1 MVKLAFPRELRLL
14 TPSQF
19 TFVFQQPQRAGT
31 PQITILGR
39 LNSLGHPR
47 IGLTVAK
54 KNVRRAHE
62 RNRIKRLTR
71 ESFRLRQHELP
82 AMDFVVV
89 AKKGVADLDNRALSE
104 ALKIMAP
111 PLSPGSRV
119 LIALIR
125 VYQRLISPLLG
136 PHCRFTPTCSSYGIE
151 ALRRFGVIKGS
162 WLTVK
167 RVLKCH
173 PLHPGGDDPVPP
185 GPFDT
190 REH

>member
-1 MVKLAFPRELRLL
+1 ML

-82 AMDFVVV
+82 AADFVVV
-89 AKKGVADLDNRALSE
+89 AKKRLPTSITVLSR
-104 ALKIMAP
+104 KRWKNMAP
-111 PLSPGSRV
+111 PLSPCSRV
-119 LIALIR
+119 LIALIQ

-151 ALRRFGVIKGS
+151 ALRRFGSDKRQLVDGETRIKM
-162 WLTVK
+162 
-167 RVLKCH
+167 
-173 PLHPGGDDPVPP
+173 PP
-185 GPFDT
+185 FTPWW
-190 REH
+190 

>member
-1 MVKLAFPRELRLL
+1 ML

-89 AKKGVADLDNRALSE
+89 AKRWKNYGAATVAWLAGPDSPHSGLS
-104 ALKIMAP
+104 
-111 PLSPGSRV
+111 
-119 LIALIR
+119 
-125 VYQRLISPLLG
+125 
-136 PHCRFTPTCSSYGIE
+136 TP
-151 ALRRFGVIKGS
+151 
-162 WLTVK
+162 
-167 RVLKCH
+167 
-173 PLHPGGDDPVPP
+173 D
-185 GPFDT
+185 
-190 REH
+190 

>member
-19 TFVFQQPQRAGT
+19 TFVFQQPQLAGT

-39 LNSLGHPR
+39 QKSLGHPR

-54 KNVRRAHE
+54 KNVKRAHE

-104 ALKIMAP
+104 ALEK
-111 PLSPGSRV
+111 LWR
-119 LIALIR
+119 R
-125 VYQRLISPLLG
+125 
-136 PHCRFTPTCSSYGIE
+136 HCRL
-151 ALRRFGVIKGS
+151 ARGS
-162 WLTVK
+162 
-167 RVLKCH
+167 
-173 PLHPGGDDPVPP
+173 
-185 GPFDT
+185 
-190 REH
+190 

>member
-1 MVKLAFPRELRLL
+1 ML
-14 TPSQF
+14 TPSHF

-54 KNVRRAHE
+54 KNVKRAHE

-82 AMDFVVV
+82 PMDFVVV
-89 AKKGVADLDNRALSE
+89 AKRGVADLDNRALSE
-104 ALKIMAP
+104 ALEKIMAP

-119 LIALIR
+119 LIGLIR

-136 PHCRFTPTCSSYGIE
+136 PHCRFTPTCSQYGIE
-151 ALRRFGVIKGS
+151 ALRRFGVIKRQ
-162 WLTVK
+162 LV
-167 RVLKCH
+167 
-173 PLHPGGDDPVPP
+173 DDETRIKMPP
-185 GPFDT
+185 FTPWW
-190 REH
+190 

>member
-31 PQITILGR
+31 PQNYHSRR

-104 ALKIMAP
+104 ALEK
-111 PLSPGSRV
+111 LWR
-119 LIALIR
+119 R
-125 VYQRLISPLLG
+125 
-136 PHCRFTPTCSSYGIE
+136 HCRL
-151 ALRRFGVIKGS
+151 ARGS
-162 WLTVK
+162 
-167 RVLKCH
+167 
-173 PLHPGGDDPVPP
+173 
-185 GPFDT
+185 
-190 REH
+190 

>member
-1 MVKLAFPRELRLL
+1 ML
-14 TPSQF
+14 TPTHF

-39 LNSLGHPR
+39 QNSLGHPR

-54 KNVRRAHE
+54 KNVKRAHE

-82 AMDFVVV
+82 SMDFVVV

-111 PLSPGSRV
+111 PLSPCSRV

-136 PHCRFTPTCSSYGIE
+136 HTAVSRQHAQATELRHCAGLE
-151 ALRRFGVIKGS
+151 
-162 WLTVK
+162 
-167 RVLKCH
+167 
-173 PLHPGGDDPVPP
+173 
-185 GPFDT
+185 
-190 REH
+190 